1 MDEKQAMIASLIN
14 NLIRDEW
21 EAIEGYN
28 GVIATLA
35 DSDGDDIDGIISNLE
50 DIRDEEY
57 VHVGQLES
65 CLSVLKG
72 DPVEQIEDGSE
83 EGFEKL
89 ELPEEEEDEEP
100 EYEETD
106 DLEFESLREDRA
118 NKRLTWDTK
127 VVDYFADDYQ
137 SSKIPDIT
145 FKQIHE
151 KGGHTYLD
159 KLWYLDSALLDGIED
174 ALETLQKKSPIKE
187 DVSEEEMKRVIC
199 SMISEYDASEEEVYD
214 ELSSATPDVSRDLV
228 HRLYQMC
235 SGNKEEPQQET
246 SFEDFWNEMEDM
258 EEG

>member
-35 DSDGDDIDGIISNLE
+35 DSEGDDIDGIISNLE

-72 DPVEQIEDGSE
+72 DPVEQIDDGSE

-89 ELPEEEEDEEP
+89 ELPEEEDEDDDEE
-100 EYEETD
+100 ESELGLEE
-106 DLEFESLREDRA
+106 R
-118 NKRLTWDTK
+118 
-127 VVDYFADDYQ
+127 
-137 SSKIPDIT
+137 
-145 FKQIHE
+145 
-151 KGGHTYLD
+151 LD
-159 KLWYLDSALLDGIED
+159 KDTIKDMDIDEVKRRLKAVGFDGASFMGKSDKELRAMLKISRQ
-174 ALETLQKKSPIKE
+174 ARGNQALQKWKKDGKTFRNTPI
-187 DVSEEEMKRVIC
+187 EEEKSGLSEAEMKKVIC
-199 SMISEYDASEEEVYD
+199 SMINEYDASEEEVYD

-246 SFEDFWNEMEDM
+246 SFEDFWNEMEET
-258 EEG
+258 EED

>member
-28 GVIATLA
+28 SVIATLA
-35 DSDGDDIDGIISNLE
+35 DSEGDDIDGIISNLE

-72 DPVEQIEDGSE
+72 DPVEQIDDGSE

-89 ELPEEEEDEEP
+89 ELPEEEDEDDKGES

-106 DLEFESLREDRA
+106 GLETKLEEDREWTPEHQKRYNILSDNPRNSRRAKYLRIKRNKYGLDDNEQDELNDLNSVYDEYGEPKLETESL
-118 NKRLTWDTK
+118 
-127 VVDYFADDYQ
+127 
-137 SSKIPDIT
+137 
-145 FKQIHE
+145 
-151 KGGHTYLD
+151 
-159 KLWYLDSALLDGIED
+159 
-174 ALETLQKKSPIKE
+174 KE
-187 DVSEEEMKRVIC
+187 GVSTEEMKNVIC
-199 SMISEYDASEEEVYD
+199 SMINEYDASEEEVYD

-246 SFEDFWNEMEDM
+246 SFENFWNELEDT
-258 EEG
+258 EED

>member
-35 DSDGDDIDGIISNLE
+35 DSEGDDIDGIISNLE

-72 DPVEQIEDGSE
+72 DPVEQIDDGSE

-89 ELPEEEEDEEP
+89 ELPEEEEEEEP
-100 EYEETD
+100 EYEETE
-106 DLEFESLREDRA
+106 LETESL
-118 NKRLTWDTK
+118 
-127 VVDYFADDYQ
+127 
-137 SSKIPDIT
+137 
-145 FKQIHE
+145 
-151 KGGHTYLD
+151 
-159 KLWYLDSALLDGIED
+159 
-174 ALETLQKKSPIKE
+174 KE
-187 DVSEEEMKRVIC
+187 DVSEEEMKKIIC
-199 SMISEYDASEEEVYD
+199 SMINEYDASEEEVYD

-258 EEG
+258 EED